1 MGGNIG
7 SEKGK
12 FAESWQ
18 REWREEDDVR
28 ADNEHVGRK
37 LPLLTAVLRLKEH
50 AIRRESRNRRAADP
64 KLPFNLANSHDTP
77 DLHPIIEVDSE
88 YDSMEDG
95 VTEDDVTRPADE
107 IRSTISGQGGS
118 AFPTPSPDNA
128 PDDRRFTGIS
138 FDSNSKASC
147 FS

>member
-37 LPLLTAVLRLKEH
+37 LPLLTAVLRYDITKHLSIFS
-50 AIRRESRNRRAADP
+50 AI
-64 KLPFNLANSHDTP
+64 
-77 DLHPIIEVDSE
+77 
-88 YDSMEDG
+88 
-95 VTEDDVTRPADE
+95 
-107 IRSTISGQGGS
+107 
-118 AFPTPSPDNA
+118 
-128 PDDRRFTGIS
+128 
-138 FDSNSKASC
+138 
-147 FS
+147 